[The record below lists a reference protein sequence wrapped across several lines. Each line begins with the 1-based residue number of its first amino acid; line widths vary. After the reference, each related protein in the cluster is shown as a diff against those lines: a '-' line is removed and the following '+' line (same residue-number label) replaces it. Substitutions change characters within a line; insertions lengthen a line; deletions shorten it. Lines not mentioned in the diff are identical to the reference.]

1 MSRFATAFSAGQ
13 AAADSAQNARKEI
26 AAVIDQLGTDV
37 LEQSDGKIQMA
48 VGESMSEVTPLT
60 LTAITKLGYQEPN
73 SILIFAKLHWLIA
86 RNPLAADDRWIRL
99 AKIDFG
105 TAGYPVS
112 LIYDKVNTRCHDR
125 DALEVALENFLESAW
140 CGERVRPLLH
150 RELKIELDYDN
161 MDNSGES

>member
-26 AAVIDQLGTDV
+26 AAVIDQLRTDV

-48 VGESMSEVTPLT
+48 VGESISEVNPLN
-60 LTAITKLGYQEPN
+60 LVDITKLGYQESN
-73 SILIFAKLHWLIA
+73 SIFTFVKLHWLIA
-86 RNPLAADDRWIRL
+86 RNPLAADTQWIRL
-99 AKIDFG
+99 AKMDFG

-125 DALEVALENFLESAW
+125 DALEVALEDFLKSAW

-150 RELKIELDYDN
+150 RELKIELDYNN
-161 MDNSGES
+161 MDDLGES